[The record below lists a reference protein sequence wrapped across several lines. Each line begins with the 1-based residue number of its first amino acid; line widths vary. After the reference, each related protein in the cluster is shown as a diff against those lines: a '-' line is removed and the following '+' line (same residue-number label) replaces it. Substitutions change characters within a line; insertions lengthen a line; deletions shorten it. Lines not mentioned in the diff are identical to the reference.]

1 MTLAPAPLRVAM
13 VAGEPSG
20 DLLAAS
26 LLGGLNERLPAGT
39 QFNGIGGPRMTA
51 AGFDAHWPMDK
62 LTVRGY
68 VEALKHIPEI
78 LGIRNELKRQLLA
91 APPSVF
97 IGVDAPDFNFGL
109 EHALRDAGIP
119 TVHFVCPSIWAWR
132 GGRIKKI
139 VKAVD
144 HMLCVFPFE
153 PALMEKAGIA
163 STYVGHPLADEIPL
177 VPDVEGARRALGLPE
192 GGPIIAVLPGSRRSE
207 IALIGPTF
215 FDAMELMQR
224 REPGVRFV
232 MPAAT
237 AALRELLQPLVAAHP
252 NLALTITE
260 GNAQVAMTAADA
272 ILVKSGTVTLEAAL
286 LKKPMVISY
295 KVPWLTGQIMQRQ
308 GYLPYVGL
316 PNILAGRFVV
326 PEILQHFATPQAL
339 ADATLKQLN
348 DDANRA
354 TLTEIFTEMHHALRQ
369 NTAQRA
375 AEAVAQV
382 LETRRPR

>member
-1 MTLAPAPLRVAM
+1 
-13 VAGEPSG
+13 
-20 DLLAAS
+20 
-26 LLGGLNERLPAGT
+26 
-39 QFNGIGGPRMTA
+39 
-51 AGFDAHWPMDK
+51 MDK

-91 APPSVF
+91 EPPSVF

-207 IALIGPTF
+207 IALIGPTLF
-215 FDAMELMQR
+215 RRDGIDA
-224 REPGVRFV
+224 
-232 MPAAT
+232 A
-237 AALRELLQPLVAAHP
+237 
-252 NLALTITE
+252 
-260 GNAQVAMTAADA
+260 
-272 ILVKSGTVTLEAAL
+272 S
-286 LKKPMVISY
+286 
-295 KVPWLTGQIMQRQ
+295 
-308 GYLPYVGL
+308 
-316 PNILAGRFVV
+316 
-326 PEILQHFATPQAL
+326 
-339 ADATLKQLN
+339 
-348 DDANRA
+348 
-354 TLTEIFTEMHHALRQ
+354 
-369 NTAQRA
+369 
-375 AEAVAQV
+375 
-382 LETRRPR
+382 